1 MAKVAKIIILG
12 GKGAVILIKHRYT
25 AMLNTQSWRGQEP
38 PLLSLCSLPSA
49 LTAAAGRG
57 KLEVCRLLLEQ
68 GAAVAQ
74 PNRRGAVPLFSTVRQ
89 GHWQVSRVAASSP
102 MSKGEL

>member
-1 MAKVAKIIILG
+1 ME
-12 GKGAVILIKHRYT
+12 H
-25 AMLNTQSWRGQEP
+25 WRGQEP
-38 PLLSLCSLPSA
+38 PILSLCSLPLA

-89 GHWQVSRVAASSP
+89 GHWQVSRVTTSGPSGRTEFYVRTSDTQ
-102 MSKGEL
+102 SKMITSKVWVTQQ